1 MSSMTERL
9 QIVWFKRDLRIA
21 DNAVL
26 HLAAEVGPVLPL
38 YIAEPEFWALP
49 DSSARQWVFVAEC
62 LVELQHDLRRIG
74 SDLVVR
80 TGDTLYALNALKGQL
95 GAFDL
100 WSHEETG
107 NGWTYQRDQ
116 RVASWC
122 KENRVV
128 WREFQP
134 AGVIR
139 KLDTRDKWAA
149 AWDRRMAIGQVVG
162 PQSLPPIPI
171 APRGMPSTSDLGLQ
185 ADPCPGRQKGGRS
198 EGLRSL
204 ESFLSKR
211 GQTYQRAMS
220 SPLEG
225 EHACSRISP
234 HLAWGSLSTKEV
246 AQACWSRQAEVKA
259 EGIRQWGGAMR
270 AFNARLHWRCHFMQK
285 LEDEPQIEFNEMH
298 PATSALMRCSDAE
311 RLNAWALGETGLPFV
326 DASMR
331 FLRATG
337 WMNFR
342 MRAMLVSVA
351 SYHLWLDWRESGRIL
366 ASYFTDFEP
375 GIHWSQVQM
384 QSGTTGI
391 NSIRIYN
398 PVKQGHDQDPKGA
411 FIRRWVPELTNVP
424 DACIHEPWQ
433 WNQAAT
439 VLGKTYPEPIVDY
452 KTAAKSARNRVYAMR
467 NDPEFKERA
476 KAIVQKHASRS
487 RPIRRHRTQIKPTTQ
502 MSFDL

>member
-1 MSSMTERL
+1 MTERA

-21 DNAVL
+21 DHAVL
-26 HLAAEVGPVLPL
+26 HLAAEAGPVLPL
-38 YIAEPEFWALP
+38 YIAEPDFWALP
-49 DSSARQWVFVAEC
+49 DSSARQWAFVAEC
-62 LVELQHDLRRIG
+62 LAELRNELRRIG
-74 SDLVVR
+74 SDLAVR
-80 TGDTLYALNALKGQL
+80 TGDAIQILSALKTEL

-107 NGWTYQRDQ
+107 NGWTYERDL
-116 RVASWC
+116 RVSAWC
-122 KENRVV
+122 KANGVL

-149 AWDRRMAIGQVVG
+149 AWDRRMAIGQVVEPKSLPPIAIA
-162 PQSLPPIPI
+162 PQSLP
-171 APRGMPSTSDLGLQ
+171 SSSDLGLL

-204 ESFLSKR
+204 ESFFSKR

-225 EHACSRISP
+225 EKACSRISP
-234 HLAWGSLSTKEV
+234 HLAWGSLSTKEA
-246 AQACWSRQAEVKA
+246 AQACWSRQVEVKA
-259 EGIRQWGGAMR
+259 EGDRQWGGAMR

-285 LEDEPQIEFNEMH
+285 LEDEPRIEFDEMH
-298 PATSALMRCSDAE
+298 PATATLARNSDAA

-326 DASMR
+326 DATMR
-331 FLRATG
+331 CLRATG

-351 SYHLWLDWRESGRIL
+351 SYHLWLDWRISGRIL
-366 ASYFTDFEP
+366 GSYFTDFEP

-398 PVKQGHDQDPKGA
+398 PVKQGHDQDPKGV
-411 FIRRWVPELTNVP
+411 FIRRWLPELSPVP
-424 DACIHEPWQ
+424 DAFVHEPWL
-433 WNQAAT
+433 WDQAAT
-439 VLGKTYPEPIVDY
+439 VLGKSYPEPIVDY
-452 KTAAKSARNRVYAMR
+452 KTAAKSARDHVYAMR
-467 NDPEFKERA
+467 KDPEFKERA
-476 KAIVQKHASRS
+476 KAIVTKHASRR
-487 RPIRRHRTQIKPTTQ
+487 RPTRRPKAKAKANTQ